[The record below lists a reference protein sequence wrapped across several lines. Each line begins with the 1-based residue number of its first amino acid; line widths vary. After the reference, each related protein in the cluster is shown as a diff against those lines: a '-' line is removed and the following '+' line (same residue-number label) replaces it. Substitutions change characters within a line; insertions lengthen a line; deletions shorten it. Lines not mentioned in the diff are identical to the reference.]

1 MAEKVKGSLLFLMR
15 RREDEVR
22 PEKLPFGDSWEAQNL
37 NTKVADNAD
46 CRLYPRLRHCG
57 FVTCDAH
64 HTVVEDASNDGGYS
78 SY

>member
-1 MAEKVKGSLLFLMR
+1 MRR

-57 FVTCDAH
+57 FVT
-64 HTVVEDASNDGGYS
+64 
-78 SY
+78 